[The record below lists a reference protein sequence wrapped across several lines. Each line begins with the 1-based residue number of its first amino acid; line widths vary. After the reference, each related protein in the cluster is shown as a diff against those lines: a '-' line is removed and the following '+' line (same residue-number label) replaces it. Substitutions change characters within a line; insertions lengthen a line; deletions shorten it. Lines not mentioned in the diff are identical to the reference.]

1 MSENSSQNKNQRGF
15 TLVELVMVIV
25 ILGVISSLA
34 AVFMR
39 GPIEAYFATAR
50 RAALTDLADTVFRRL
65 ERDLRKALPNSIR
78 TPLTVPANQCL
89 EFIPTK
95 TGGRYRADTTSAGL
109 NFDAAD
115 TLFNMLGHNSILP
128 ADQRILAGDYIAVY
142 NLGPNVPG
150 ADAYNQDN
158 TALISIVGTDFQ
170 NASPVG
176 WETPITIASKLF
188 PLASGSNRFHVIPA
202 AEHVVSYVCSGN
214 KLYRTVNSSSFSSS
228 GSCQPSG
235 QILAT
240 NVATCFFDSS
250 GDDLSRNGLVRIV
263 LQLKDGK
270 NNESVQLQQEVH
282 VDNTP

>member
-1 MSENSSQNKNQRGF
+1 M
-15 TLVELVMVIV
+15 
-25 ILGVISSLA
+25 
-34 AVFMR
+34 
-39 GPIEAYFATAR
+39 
-50 RAALTDLADTVFRRL
+50 

-78 TPLTVPANQCL
+78 TPVTLPVNQCL

-95 TGGRYRADTTSAGL
+95 TGGRYRADSTSAGL

-115 TLFNMLGHNSILP
+115 TSFNMLGRNSILP
-128 ADQRILAGDYIAVY
+128 ADQRIAAGDYIAVY

-158 TALISIVGTDFQ
+158 TSPISTVGTEFQ

-176 WETPITIASKLF
+176 WETPLTFASKLF
-188 PLASGSNRFHVIPA
+188 PLASGSNRFHVIPS
-202 AEHVVSYVCSGN
+202 AEHVVSYVCSGS

-228 GSCQPSG
+228 CPTSG
-235 QILAT
+235 QIIAT

-250 GDDLSRNGLVRIV
+250 GDDLSRNALVRIV
-263 LQLKDGK
+263 LQFKDSK
-270 NNESVQLQQEVH
+270 SNESVRLLQEVH